1 MSNILKKTNDNNI
14 QKYHQ
19 FMLDRKVERGQDR
32 SHTSLG
38 DPKGCYLID
47 PKDKEKF
54 FRHYKKAIADK
65 AEIDLSA
72 GHRNQG
78 PIIIDIDIKYGKDLK
93 IDERLYRKFLIPFL
107 RIYNEIIVRYL
118 DPTED

>member
-1 MSNILKKTNDNNI
+1 MSNILKKTGNDNI

-19 FMLDRKVERGQDR
+19 FMLERKVERGADR
-32 SHTSLG
+32 THTSLG
-38 DPKGCYLID
+38 DPKGCYLIE

-65 AEIDLSA
+65 GEIYLSE

-93 IDERLYRKFLIPFL
+93 VEERLYRKFLMH
-107 RIYNEIIVRYL
+107 V
-118 DPTED
+118 